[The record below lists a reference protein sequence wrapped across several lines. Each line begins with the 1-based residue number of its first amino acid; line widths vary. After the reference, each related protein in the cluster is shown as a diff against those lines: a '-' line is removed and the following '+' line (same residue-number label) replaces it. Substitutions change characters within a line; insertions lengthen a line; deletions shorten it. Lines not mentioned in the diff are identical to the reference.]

1 MNCNDYTGLFPDVL
15 GTLGLSVDTVL
26 KKRGGP
32 SGIDWEKDFESLD
45 QHKAWTSNVVRVWND
60 IFFPNTTLASR
71 LSSGALELS
80 NNAPEEVGGEEGADT

>member
-1 MNCNDYTGLFPDVL
+1 MKCNDYTDLFPDVL

-45 QHKAWTSNVVRVWND
+45 QHKATWCESGT
-60 IFFPNTTLASR
+60 IF
-71 LSSGALELS
+71 SSQI
-80 NNAPEEVGGEEGADT
+80 